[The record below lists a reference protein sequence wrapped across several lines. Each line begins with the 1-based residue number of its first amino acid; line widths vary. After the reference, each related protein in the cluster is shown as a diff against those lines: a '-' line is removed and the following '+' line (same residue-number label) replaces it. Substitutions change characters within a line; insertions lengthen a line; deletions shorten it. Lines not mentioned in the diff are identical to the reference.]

1 MAKPAWRMPWPE
13 GNEPDF
19 ELEDDDQQE
28 GAVVVQRW
36 VEQPDGRFELVEL
49 PLTRERYL
57 NPRIGDKF
65 TQGELHGDVMGELKE
80 LLGRLFKPQRDVKV
94 LMDVQHKFG
103 RGLYAPAPD
112 VSIIRGVRDPERKR
126 DSFNVVKEGVT
137 PSLVI
142 EIVSPIDPRVRE
154 MDEVDKYQFYQQVGI
169 PEYLMVDPPRK
180 GTGHRF
186 RLRGHRLD
194 AGRRYQPIVPDAQG
208 RLLSETTGLWF
219 GVSADGQRI
228 DVFDARTGERVLTP
242 EEIQEGRQRAE
253 EKAAREAAARQAAE
267 ERAAREAAAR
277 ETAEEKAAREAAARE
292 LAEAELERLRVEIE
306 RLKSGR

>member
-13 GNEPDF
+13 GDEPDF

-28 GAVVVQRW
+28 GAVVVQR
-36 VEQPDGRFELVEL
+36 VVKHRDGRLELVEL

-57 NPRIGDKF
+57 NPRYGDKL
-65 TQGELHGDVMGELKE
+65 TQGELHADVLAELKE

-94 LMDVQHKFG
+94 LMDVQHTFG

-112 VSIIRGVRDPERKR
+112 VSILYGVRHPGRKR
-126 DSFNVVKEGVT
+126 NSFNVVKEGVT

-142 EIVSPIDPRVRE
+142 EVASPFDPRVRK

-180 GTGHRF
+180 SNEHRF
-186 RLRGHRLD
+186 QLKGHRLVE
-194 AGRRYQPIVPDAQG
+194 GRYQPIVPDARG

-228 DVFDARTGERVLTP
+228 DIFDARTGERLLTP
-242 EEIQEGRQRAE
+242 EEIEECRQRAEEKAARASAAQKAAE
-253 EKAAREAAARQAAE
+253 EKAAREAAARRAAE
-267 ERAAREAAAR
+267 ARAAREAVAR
-277 ETAEEKAAREAAARE
+277 EVAEEE
-292 LAEAELERLRVEIE
+292 LKRLRAEIE
-306 RLKSGR
+306 RLKSGD

>member
-1 MAKPAWRMPWPE
+1 MAKPAWKMPWPE
-13 GNEPDF
+13 GDEPDF

-28 GAVVVQRW
+28 GSVVLQRW

-65 TQGELHGDVMGELKE
+65 TQGELHADVMGELKE

-94 LMDVQHKFG
+94 LMDVQHTFG
-103 RGLYAPAPD
+103 RGLYAPSPD
-112 VSIIRGVRDPERKR
+112 ISIIRGVRDPDRKR
-126 DSFNVVKEGVT
+126 ESFNVVKEGVS

-142 EIVSPIDPRVRE
+142 EIISPLDPRIRE
-154 MDEVDKYQFYQQVGI
+154 MDEVDKYQFYQQIGI

-180 GTGHRF
+180 GTDYRF

-194 AGRRYQPIVPDAQG
+194 AGGRYQPIVPDAQG

-228 DVFDARTGERVLTP
+228 EVFDARTGERVLTP
-242 EEIQEGRQRAE
+242 EEVQEGRQRAE
-253 EKAAREAAARQAAE
+253 EKAARASAAQKAAE
-267 ERAAREAAAR
+267 EEAAREASAR
-277 ETAEEKAAREAAARE
+277 R
-292 LAEAELERLRVEIE
+292 LAEAVLERLRAEIE